1 MTHWLRLAFH
11 RATVRRALLTAVLVG
26 PVLVA
31 INQGEAILAGQ
42 LSALVVARIAL
53 TFAVPYVVSTVSS
66 VATRREVGQ

>member
-1 MTHWLRLAFH
+1 MTDWLRLAFH
-11 RATVRRALLTAVLVG
+11 RATVRRALLTAIVVG

-42 LSALVVARIAL
+42 LGALVLTRIAL
-53 TFAVPYVVSTVSS
+53 TLAVPYVVSTVSS